1 MYSKTLTLSLLLLW
15 SSPACSA
22 TFAQQYHLYK
32 YQKAG
37 AGGDYRLIFKQEKG
51 FFVKAGRQRMKTD
64 RVVDLLNK
72 ENEAKNLELQQEKTT
87 RWILISFTSLLLIA
101 ISLIYLG
108 LRIKQKANLLL
119 DKKIRQLDILNEQLM
134 VANQT
139 KAKLFGIISHDL
151 RSPVSQWFTFI
162 RLQQTNP
169 GLLTEVGKNQ
179 YQQELLLS
187 SSNLLATMED
197 LLLWSKSQM
206 DHFTLHNEDIDIAD
220 LLTELMVQ
228 LQAEAKDKK
237 LKLEVEKPDYQF
249 VISDYNL
256 LFTILRNLLQNA
268 VTHAFP
274 GTVILICANI
284 NAQQQPYISIINRGE
299 MIPADR
305 LERLVNEVDI
315 NSKPS
320 GYGLLIVKDLSA
332 VIGAQLNIC
341 STLEGT
347 TAEVI
352 FS

>member
-1 MYSKTLTLSLLLLW
+1 MNSKTLVLFLLLLW
-15 SSPACSA
+15 PSLFCSA
-22 TFAQQYHLYK
+22 DSIQQGHAYHFFFN
-32 YQKAG
+32 QV
-37 AGGDYRLIFKQEKG
+37 KG
-51 FFVKAGRQRMKTD
+51 NFVKAGAQTLKTD
-64 RVVDLLNK
+64 MVVELLNK

-119 DKKIRQLDILNEQLM
+119 DKKIRQLDMLNEQLT

-169 GLLTEVGKNQ
+169 GLLTEVCKNQ

-206 DHFTLHNEDIDIAD
+206 DQFTLDNEDIDITD

-237 LKLEVEKPDYQF
+237 LKLEIGKPDYQF
-249 VISDYNL
+249 VYSDYNL

-268 VTHAFP
+268 VKHAFS
-274 GTVILICANI
+274 GTVISICANI
-284 NAQQQPYISIINRGE
+284 NAQQQPYISIINRGK

>member
-1 MYSKTLTLSLLLLW
+1 MDSKTLALFLLLFWPSLSW
-15 SSPACSA
+15 SANSKEEDDADQFLFSQVKGN
-22 TFAQQYHLYK
+22 FI
-32 YQKAG
+32 KAG
-37 AGGDYRLIFKQEKG
+37 WPTL
-51 FFVKAGRQRMKTD
+51 KTD
-64 RVVDLLNK
+64 MIVDLLNK
-72 ENEAKNLELQQEKTT
+72 ENEAKNLQLQQEKAT
-87 RWILISFTSLLLIA
+87 RRILIAFASLLLIA
-101 ISLIYLG
+101 ISLVYLG
-108 LRIKQKANLLL
+108 LRFKQKANLLL
-119 DKKIRQLDILNEQLM
+119 DKRIRQLDLLNEQLT

-151 RSPVSQWFTFI
+151 RSPVSQLFTFM
-162 RLQQTNP
+162 RLQQSNP
-169 GLLTEVGKNQ
+169 GLLTDVCKNQ

-206 DHFTLHNEDIDIAD
+206 DHFTLDNQEIDIAD
-220 LLTELMVQ
+220 LLAELMG
-228 LQAEAKDKK
+228 LMEAEIKGKK
-237 LKLEVEKPDYQF
+237 LKLEIEKPDYQF

-268 VTHAFP
+268 VKHAFS
-274 GTVILICANI
+274 GTVISICANI

-299 MIPADR
+299 MIPAER
-305 LERLVNEVDI
+305 LEKLINEVDI

-332 VIGAQLNIC
+332 MIGVQLNIC

-352 FS
+352 FPDL